1 MTNHRFHN
9 YFTTSY
15 DRDTYYAIRK
25 LSIQK
30 GIAIQDVIRQAVTQY
45 LETEGEINTNDENY
59 EPDERNTKYVS
70 KRKSYFK

>member
-45 LETEGEINTNDENY
+45 LETEGENQNDY
-59 EPDERNTKYVS
+59 ESDERDTKYVS
-70 KRKSYFK
+70 KRKSMFK

>member
-45 LETEGEINTNDENY
+45 LETEGENQNDY
-59 EPDERNTKYVS
+59 ETDERDTKYVS
-70 KRKSYFK
+70 KRKSMFK

>member
-30 GIAIQDVIRQAVTQY
+30 GISIQDVIRQAVTKY
-45 LETEGEINTNDENY
+45 LETEGENQNDY
-59 EPDERNTKYVS
+59 ESDERDTKYVS

>member
-45 LETEGEINTNDENY
+45 LETEGQNENDY
-59 EPDERNTKYVS
+59 ETDERDTKYVS
-70 KRKSYFK
+70 KRKSMFK

>member
-45 LETEGEINTNDENY
+45 LETEGENQNDY
-59 EPDERNTKYVS
+59 EPDERDTKYVS
-70 KRKSYFK
+70 KRKSMFK